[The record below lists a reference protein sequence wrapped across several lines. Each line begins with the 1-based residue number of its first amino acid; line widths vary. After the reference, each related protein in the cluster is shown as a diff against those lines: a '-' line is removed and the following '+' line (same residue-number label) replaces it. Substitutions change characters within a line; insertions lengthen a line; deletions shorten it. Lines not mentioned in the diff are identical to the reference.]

1 MAARSPPTIR
11 PVDCSLIPS
20 GVQETAPPQPTA
32 PAWTARELGAPHA
45 QADKPARVR
54 SMFAAI
60 APSYDLNNR
69 VHSLWRDQAWRRAA
83 VKAADVQA
91 GQDVLDVACG
101 TGDLTQALARRTQAA
116 TVTGLD
122 FTRGMLD
129 IAEIKRGRDA
139 ALARIRYIEGDAMA
153 LPLPDASFDALTIAF
168 GIRNVQDP
176 ARALAEFCRVLRP
189 GGRLV
194 ILEFHRPRNP
204 IVRWFNNVYAG
215 HIMPWTA
222 TLLARDRSGAY
233 RYLPKSV
240 GSFMDAEQLRAQAQR
255 TGFHDATV
263 RPLTMGICW
272 LHRAIKP
279 A

>member
-1 MAARSPPTIR
+1 MHCSPIRSP
-11 PVDCSLIPS
+11 
-20 GVQETAPPQPTA
+20 VQETHASDHSAP
-32 PAWTARELGAPHA
+32 PAWTARELADPHA
-45 QADKPARVR
+45 RADKSSRVR

-83 VKAADVQA
+83 VRAASLEPAQHA
-91 GQDVLDVACG
+91 LDVACG
-101 TGDLTQALARRTQAA
+101 TGDLTQALALRTAAA

-122 FTRGMLD
+122 FTRAMLD
-129 IAEIKRGRDA
+129 VAEHKRDRNP
-139 ALARIRYIEGDAMA
+139 ALARIRYLEGDAMA
-153 LPLPDASFDALTIAF
+153 LPFPDASFDALTIAF

-176 ARALAEFCRVLRP
+176 VRALAEFLRVLRP

-204 IVRWFNNVYAG
+204 IVRAFNSFYAG
-215 HIMPWTA
+215 RIMPWTA

-233 RYLPKSV
+233 RYLPRSV
-240 GSFMDAEQLRAQAQR
+240 GSFMDADQLRDAVQR
-255 TGFHDATV
+255 AGFHEATV

-272 LHRAIKP
+272 LHRAVKP
-279 A
+279 

>member
-1 MAARSPPTIR
+1 
-11 PVDCSLIPS
+11 
-20 GVQETAPPQPTA
+20 
-32 PAWTARELGAPHA
+32 
-45 QADKPARVR
+45 
-54 SMFAAI
+54 MFDAI

-83 VKAADVQA
+83 VRAARVQA

-122 FTRGMLD
+122 FTPGMLEV
-129 IAEIKRGRDA
+129 ARVKQARDQ
-139 ALARIRYIEGDAMA
+139 ALARIQYIQGDAMA
-153 LPLPDASFDALTIAF
+153 LPFADGSFDALTIAF

-176 ARALAEFCRVLRP
+176 AKALGEFRRVLRP

-204 IVRWFNNVYAG
+204 LVRWFNDVYAG
-215 HIMPWTA
+215 HIMPRTA
-222 TLLARDRSGAY
+222 TLLARDKSGAY

-240 GSFMDAEQLRAQAQR
+240 GSFMDAEQLRAEVAR
-255 TGFHDATV
+255 VGFENATV

-272 LHRAIKP
+272 LHRAVKP
-279 A
+279 V

>member
-1 MAARSPPTIR
+1 
-11 PVDCSLIPS
+11 
-20 GVQETAPPQPTA
+20 
-32 PAWTARELGAPHA
+32 
-45 QADKPARVR
+45 
-54 SMFAAI
+54 MFDAI

-83 VKAADVQA
+83 VRAAGVQA

-122 FTRGMLD
+122 FTPGMLEV
-129 IAEIKRGRDA
+129 ARDKQA
-139 ALARIRYIEGDAMA
+139 RDRALARIQYVQGDAMA
-153 LPLPDASFDALTIAF
+153 LPFDDASFDALTIAF
-168 GIRNVQDP
+168 GIRNVADP
-176 ARALAEFCRVLRP
+176 AKALGEFLRVLRP

-204 IVRWFNNVYAG
+204 LVRWFNDLYAG
-215 HIMPWTA
+215 HIMPRTA
-222 TLLARDRSGAY
+222 TLLARDKSGAY

-240 GSFMDAEQLRAQAQR
+240 GSFMDAEQLRAEVAR
-255 TGFHDATV
+255 VGFESAMV